1 MPKNWLKMT
10 PEEKINQNQEVPEG
24 EVIQAEKEQTI
35 PSVFSTDVFQ
45 HIQNL
50 NITTPPVVEDN
61 IYVGEEETE
70 TAESFSISNYNF
82 IGEILIGVLD
92 SVVILGAWVYA
103 RQYIPDVKYSEIE
116 KIIGLRK
123 TEKTELGRLLGRI
136 LAKYQWIIT
145 EEVLF
150 VVSLVRIYSMNK
162 VPALMEY
169 LKQNTPQRKTSKT
182 QKRQTKKKKQE
193 IKTKDVLEE
202 IKPEE

>member
-10 PEEKINQNQEVPEG
+10 PEEKINQSQEVPEG
-24 EVIQAEKEQTI
+24 EVIQAEKEQTT

-193 IKTKDVLEE
+193 IRTKDVLEE